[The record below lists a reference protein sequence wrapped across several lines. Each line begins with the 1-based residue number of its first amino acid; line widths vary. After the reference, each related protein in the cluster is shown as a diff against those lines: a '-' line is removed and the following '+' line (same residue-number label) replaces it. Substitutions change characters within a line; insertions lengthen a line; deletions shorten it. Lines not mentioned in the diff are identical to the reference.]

1 MPILLTKFHPKWYP
15 FSFNIDISQQPR
27 RRVITFEF
35 GKHNDIYFGNLEG
48 HKSLNPLKMKLY
60 ISGFEKNDVQGVPKN
75 F

>member
-48 HKSLNPLKMKLY
+48 HRSLNPLKMK
-60 ISGFEKNDVQGVPKN
+60 
-75 F
+75 